1 MLLYDINY
9 NITYK
14 RVGTSLSHYKRKD
27 YSPIIYLKEDIHMID
42 IIAGAKGK
50 GKTKILIQQVNDDI
64 KLTKGTIVYLDKNN
78 KHMYELSN
86 QIRLIVVPE
95 FNVTDTDMF
104 LGFIAGIISQDHDLD
119 KIYLD
124 SFLTTAC
131 IKDNLEYAVEKLD
144 ALSEKFGVS
153 FVISASVDKE
163 NMPESVQKYVS
174 HAL

>member
-1 MLLYDINY
+1 
-9 NITYK
+9 
-14 RVGTSLSHYKRKD
+14 
-27 YSPIIYLKEDIHMID
+27 MID

-131 IKDNLEYAVEKLD
+131 IDDNFDYAVEKLG
-144 ALSEKFGVS
+144 ALSDKFGVD

>member
-1 MLLYDINY
+1 MIQ
-9 NITYK
+9 
-14 RVGTSLSHYKRKD
+14 
-27 YSPIIYLKEDIHMID
+27 IIS
-42 IIAGAKGK
+42 GVKGK
-50 GKTKILIQQVNDDI
+50 GKTKFLIQKANEAVKAAN
-64 KLTKGTIVYLDKNN
+64 GSVVYLDKNN

-131 IKDNLEYAVEKLD
+131 IDDNLDYAVEKLG
-144 ALSEKFGVS
+144 ALSDKFGVD